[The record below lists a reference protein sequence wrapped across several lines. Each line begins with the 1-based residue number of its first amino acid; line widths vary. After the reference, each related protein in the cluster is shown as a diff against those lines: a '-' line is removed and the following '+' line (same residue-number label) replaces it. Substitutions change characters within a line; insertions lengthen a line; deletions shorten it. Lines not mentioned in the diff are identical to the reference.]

1 MSKNKDKK
9 KSIFGKAKKP
19 FENIKPGGQAIL
31 PPNAKVKTISET
43 PFRPK
48 DVAILR
54 ECLAGLHKK
63 VPPILQK
70 KITNA
75 LLQFATSV
83 KEYCQ
88 CDEKVF
94 IENEQRYA
102 CLNCGTRHKNKDG
115 DPRLVE

>member
-1 MSKNKDKK
+1 MKN
-9 KSIFGKAKKP
+9 IFGKKSNALN
-19 FENIKPGGQAIL
+19 NIKPDKA
-31 PPNAKVKTISET
+31 VTIKET

-63 VPPILQK
+63 VPPVLQK
-70 KITNA
+70 KITDC
-75 LLQFATSV
+75 LLRFASSI
-83 KEYCQ
+83 KDYCQ

-102 CLNCGTRHKNKDG
+102 CLNCGYRHKNKNG
-115 DPRLVE
+115 DPKIVEVKP